1 MAPSIRMQGVGSWWN
16 IWPAIITRTGPV
28 NSNCRILVPCM
39 DWTRPSG
46 GVRKLYRHVDILNA
60 AGMPA
65 MILHQ
70 APGFRASWFAN
81 ETKVSS
87 FHETPPGYGDVLLV
101 PEILA
106 WQFTGI
112 APGVP
117 KIIFN
122 QNAYQTF
129 AWRQPQHA
137 VVPYRHPDYLA
148 TIVVSDD
155 NRQYLEHTFPGHRVL
170 RIHHSV
176 DPGLFYF
183 QPAKK
188 RQIALM
194 PRKKDADMKQV
205 LGLLRYRGK
214 LDGFTVVEI
223 QDKSEAETAEILRDS
238 MIFLSFSELE
248 GWGLPPMEAMA
259 CGCVTI
265 GYDGRGGREFFRE
278 PYAIPIQPEDVT
290 AFAAAVERAI
300 ADLKANRLPLSV
312 TTGEASDFILSTY
325 SPQREA
331 QDVLQTWR
339 EILEVDLARFRR
351 R

>member
-1 MAPSIRMQGVGSWWN
+1 
-16 IWPAIITRTGPV
+16 
-28 NSNCRILVPCM
+28 M

-70 APGFRASWFAN
+70 APGFRATWFAN
-81 ETKVSS
+81 DTKASS
-87 FHETPPGYGDVLLV
+87 FHETPPGSGDVLLV

-106 WQFTGI
+106 WQFTSI

-117 KIIFN
+117 KVIFN

-129 AWRQPQHA
+129 AWRQPQHT
-137 VVPYRHPDYLA
+137 VVPYHHPDFLA

-155 NRQYLEHTFPGHRVL
+155 SRQYIEHTFPGHRVL
-170 RIHHSV
+170 RIHYSV
-176 DPGLFYF
+176 DAKLFYF
-183 QPAKK
+183 QPDKK

-214 LDGFTVVEI
+214 LEGFTVVEI

-238 MIFLSFSELE
+238 MIFLSFSDLE

-278 PYAIPIQPEDVT
+278 PYAIAIQPEDVT

-300 ADLKANRLPLSV
+300 AAVSEGRPPLGV
-312 TTGEASDFILSTY
+312 TTRELSQWIADTY
-325 SPQREA
+325 PSHREE
-331 QDVLQTWR
+331 Q
-339 EILEVDLARFRR
+339 EVIQSWQQIFDLPECAEG
-351 R
+351 